1 MWNENQEVCEKKKR
15 TVLTVERALFIVKL
29 TDNFALKPLEQ
40 MKKNLIEKYLNISIS
55 KTQSYCL
62 I

>member
-1 MWNENQEVCEKKKR
+1 MWNENQEVYEKKKR

-40 MKKNLIEKYLNISIS
+40 MKENLIEKYLNISIS